1 MRNIFIT
8 GEKRIG
14 KTTILE
20 KVLNKLNEN
29 YDLNV
34 GGYTC
39 IRNIIEEKNKS
50 SRTFYIK
57 SLTNL
62 KSYKIIENIVDG
74 NNKTFN
80 VYLES
85 FDTYAI
91 SLKEDLQNSDLLVLD
106 EIGPAEMDSDKYLN
120 VLSEVLD
127 SQKVVI
133 GVLKKH
139 DSELINKIR
148 NREDVVLF
156 EIDKINRNFIEDE
169 IYNNLKIACD
179 SWIKDTKEGYNF

>member
-20 KVLNKLNEN
+20 KVLKKFNEN
-29 YDLNV
+29 YTFNI

-39 IRNIIEEKNKS
+39 TRTIVEEENKS

-62 KSYKIIENIVDG
+62 KSYKIIESIVDG
-74 NNKTFN
+74 NNKIFN

-85 FDTYAI
+85 FDDYAI

-106 EIGPAEMDSDKYLN
+106 EIGPAEMESDKYVSVLN
-120 VLSEVLD
+120 EVLD
-127 SQKVVI
+127 SDKVVI

-139 DSELINKIR
+139 NSEFINKIK
-148 NREDVVLF
+148 NREDVILF
-156 EIDKINRNFIEDE
+156 EIDKTNRDFMEDE
-169 IYNNLKIACD
+169 IYNNLKTSFD
-179 SWIKDTKEGYNF
+179 LWIKNTEIKF